1 MAKDGTR
8 PKAADTSAGQ
18 RPFMGTAFLLSSLGF
33 EIARRFA
40 TTLQEFEIEP
50 RQFALLRAISFTEG
64 LSQQALGERLQIP
77 ASRMVAIIDDLE
89 QRGLV
94 ERRQNPDDRRARA
107 LYLTPAGKE
116 LFEKAFKAAVVHQ
129 QAVSAPLSDSEHAQL
144 AQLLAKVAHGL
155 GVTPGAAH
163 SALRESWPR

>member
-1 MAKDGTR
+1 MAKDGT
-8 PKAADTSAGQ
+8 PETADTDAAK
-18 RPFMGTAFLLSSLGF
+18 RPFVGTAFLLSSLGF

-40 TTLQEFEIEP
+40 ATLEEFDIEP
-50 RQFALLRAISFTEG
+50 RQFALLRAISFSEG

-77 ASRMVAIIDDLE
+77 ASRMVAIVDDLE

-107 LYLTPAGKE
+107 LYLTQAGKQ
-116 LFEKAFKAAVVHQ
+116 LFEQAFAAAVAHQ
-129 QAVSAPLSDSEHAQL
+129 QAVSAPLTDSEREQFA
-144 AQLLAKVAHGL
+144 ALLTKVAGGL

-163 SALRESWPR
+163 SALRTKWPR